1 MLLNETIQGYD
12 RTETVIREENQ
23 CSFEISEV
31 CSPKIK
37 GKITWNL
44 LNTCASLVC
53 NQVKSRKRL

>member
-12 RTETVIREENQ
+12 RTETVIREDNQ

-44 LNTCASLVC
+44 LNTCACLV
-53 NQVKSRKRL
+53 